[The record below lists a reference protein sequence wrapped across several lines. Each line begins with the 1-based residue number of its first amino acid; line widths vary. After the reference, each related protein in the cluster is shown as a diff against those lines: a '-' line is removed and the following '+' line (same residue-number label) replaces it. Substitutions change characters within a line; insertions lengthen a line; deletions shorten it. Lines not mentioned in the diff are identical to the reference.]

1 MFKQNQK
8 SLFVISAVILLM
20 AVNVGGM
27 PNKSALAGHVKIMS
41 YNVQS
46 PGWTQERRKKVAQ
59 VINNEDPEV
68 LGLHEVTPRNGR
80 DLQEDLAGKY
90 YVFSGD
96 TFSPILIRK
105 DAPLKQLDYGK
116 KSIMKDNM
124 PRQVNWI
131 KLQDEDS
138 GKVFI
143 YYNTHLI
150 VTIINTLKG
159 EYTNEQVNQIQGG
172 EIVDLM
178 VSHTNENVVQILSGD
193 MNVGASSNTIKF
205 LLEQQ
210 PLPINGKKNPLSLN
224 DCWKMAGNTGEKP
237 SSAIG
242 RRSKASP
249 GSSPGG
255 GIPQGGPG
263 GAGSQDQGAGM
274 SGERPPM
281 GQGSAGGQG
290 GMRGGPRPQGDMDE
304 YGRPPMGTISQELR
318 SMMGGRRPSGGGQ
331 GGRRPPSGQG
341 SGGPRGPM
349 TIDWI
354 IATSSAK
361 VIKADI
367 IRNELTRKTSDHCP
381 VFTTFE
387 FSR

>member
-1 MFKQNQK
+1 MVKQNQK
-8 SLFVISAVILLM
+8 SLFVISAVILF
-20 AVNVGGM
+20 AAAIIGGM
-27 PNKSALAGHVKIMS
+27 PIKIALAGHVKIMS

-46 PGWTQERRKKVAQ
+46 PGWTQERRKQVAQ
-59 VINNEDPEV
+59 VINNENPEV

-143 YYNTHLI
+143 YYNSHLI

-159 EYTNEQVNQIQGG
+159 EYTNEQVNQIQCG

-178 VSHTNENVVQILSGD
+178 VSHAKEGVVQILSGD
-193 MNVGASSNTIKF
+193 MNVGASSNTIEF

-210 PLPINGKKNPLSLN
+210 PLPINGKKNPLSLS
-224 DCWKMAGNTGEKP
+224 DSWKMAGNTGEKP
-237 SSAIG
+237 SSTIR

-249 GSSPGG
+249 GSS
-255 GIPQGGPG
+255 
-263 GAGSQDQGAGM
+263 
-274 SGERPPM
+274 
-281 GQGSAGGQG
+281 AGGEG
-290 GMRGGPRPQGDMDE
+290 GVRGGQRPQGDMDE

-367 IRNELTRKTSDHCP
+367 IRNELTRMTSDHYP
-381 VFTTFE
+381 IFATFE
-387 FSR
+387 FGR

>member
-1 MFKQNQK
+1 MVKQNQK
-8 SLFVISAVILLM
+8 SLFVISAVILFM
-20 AVNVGGM
+20 AAIIGGI
-27 PNKSALAGHVKIMS
+27 PIRIALAGHVKIMS

-46 PGWTQERRKKVAQ
+46 PGWTQERRKQVAQ
-59 VINNEDPEV
+59 VINNENPEV

-178 VSHTNENVVQILSGD
+178 VSHAKEGIIQILSGD

-210 PLPINGKKNPLSLN
+210 PLPINGKKNPLSLS
-224 DCWKMAGNTGEKP
+224 DSWKMAGNTGEKP
-237 SSAIG
+237 SSTIK
-242 RRSKASP
+242 RQSKASP
-249 GSSPGG
+249 GRSPG
-255 GIPQGGPG
+255 
-263 GAGSQDQGAGM
+263 
-274 SGERPPM
+274 GERPPM
-281 GQGSAGGQG
+281 GQGSAGG
-290 GMRGGPRPQGDMDE
+290 PPPQGDMDE

-318 SMMGGRRPSGGGQ
+318 SMMGGRRSSGGGQ
-331 GGRRPPSGQG
+331 GGRRPPNGQG
-341 SGGPRGPM
+341 SGGSRGPM

-367 IRNELTRKTSDHCP
+367 IRNELTRMVSDHYP
-381 VFTTFE
+381 IFATFE

>member
-1 MFKQNQK
+1 MILRKNKKARRNVMVKQNQK

-27 PNKSALAGHVKIMS
+27 PNKGALAGEVKIMS

-46 PGWTQERRKKVAQ
+46 PGWTQERRKKVVQ
-59 VINNEDPEV
+59 VINIEDPEV

-105 DAPLKQLDYGK
+105 DAPLKQLGYGK

-124 PRQVNWI
+124 PRQVNWV
-131 KLQDEDS
+131 KLEDEDS

-178 VSHTNENVVQILSGD
+178 VSHTKENMVQILSGD

-224 DCWKMAGNTGEKP
+224 DTWKMAGNTGEKP
-237 SSAIG
+237 SSTI
-242 RRSKASP
+242 RRQSKASP

-255 GIPQGGPG
+255 
-263 GAGSQDQGAGM
+263 
-274 SGERPPM
+274 
-281 GQGSAGGQG
+281 QG
-290 GMRGGPRPQGDMDE
+290 GMRGGQPPKGDLDE
-304 YGRPPMGTISQELR
+304 YGRSPMGTISQEMR

-331 GGRRPPSGQG
+331 GGRRPPNGQG
-341 SGGPRGPM
+341 SGGSRGPM

-367 IRNELTRKTSDHCP
+367 IRNELTGMTSDHYP
-381 VFTTFE
+381 VFAIFE